1 MRLRR
6 KSYCAVKTFNKY
18 SVIFAFADKFIGS
31 VMLCNSGNDLASA
44 HSVIKLDFIKFF
56 CFRNFF
62 AFKDFCYAKFN
73 FCKVIDC
80 NFRLKFDNG
89 FFLCFFCF
97 KLCFVCSFKFFNKF
111 FFIDSG
117 EKRSCGTD
125 FFTCFKSTEILDAF
139 VRRNF
144 DSKLLC
150 NLIGGYKA
158 DRVWNVVPYVGVGWA
173 GRKAMDHENFTNFT
187 GTLSANY
194 GILQTFRVAKRLS
207 INLELAG
214 AFFRNGFSGKPGN
227 QGHDNMW
234 SATAGITV
242 DLGRVGWDNAP
253 DVEALQG
260 IYAGM
265 IDGLQG
271 QLDDALAANKEKQN
285 QIKALEEANKALE
298 AEAAALR
305 NVKPLSVSES
315 IFFEFGSSKI
325 ASKKETLN
333 IKAYAE
339 AAKAA
344 GVAVKVVGFADVVGS
359 SEYNVKLSQS
369 RAEAVANVLKENGAQ
384 VESVVGYGESEEYKE
399 RFLNRRAVITVAE

>member
-1 MRLRR
+1 M
-6 KSYCAVKTFNKY
+6 K
-18 SVIFAFADKFIGS
+18 KFMIS
-31 VMLCNSGNDLASA
+31 LALASFA
-44 HSVIKLDFIKFF
+44 LFSTAQETVSEVVVPTKKHSVVTNSFGSNWFVGVNGGINLYNGVRTNGENVFSHLSPALDVFVGKWHTPGFGWRVAYRGLNLQTF
-56 CFRNFF
+56 KAYDHT
-62 AFKDFCYAKFN
+62 AFMNYHFDAMFN
-73 FCKVIDC
+73 
-80 NFRLKFDNG
+80 
-89 FFLCFFCF
+89 
-97 KLCFVCSFKFFNKF
+97 
-111 FFIDSG
+111 
-117 EKRSCGTD
+117 
-125 FFTCFKSTEILDAF
+125 
-139 VRRNF
+139 
-144 DSKLLC
+144 LC

-158 DRVWNVVPYVGVGWA
+158 DRVWNVIPYVGVGWA
-173 GRKAMDHENFTNFT
+173 GRKAMDHETFTNFT

-194 GILQTFRVAKRLS
+194 GILQSFRVAKRLS

-214 AFFRNGFSGKPGN
+214 TFFRNGFSGKAGS

-234 SATAGITV
+234 TATAGITV

-285 QIKALEEANKALE
+285 QIKALEAANKELESEVSALK
-298 AEAAALR
+298 

-325 ASKKETLN
+325 ASKKEMLN

-359 SEYNVKLSQS
+359 SEYNVKLSQA
-369 RAEAVANVLKENGAQ
+369 RAEAVAKVLRENGAE

>member
-1 MRLRR
+1 MKKFMISLALASFAMFSTAQETVSEVVVPT
-6 KSYCAVKTFNKY
+6 KSKAVVTNSFGSNW
-18 SVIFAFADKFIGS
+18 FIGVNGGVNLYNGTQMRNTVLNGKNAAKETIFDHVS
-31 VMLCNSGNDLASA
+31 PA
-44 HSVIKLDFIKFF
+44 LDIYFGKWHTPGFGWRGAYRGTNIQTYKELDH
-56 CFRNFF
+56 
-62 AFKDFCYAKFN
+62 AAYFN
-73 FCKVIDC
+73 FH
-80 NFRLKFDNG
+80 FDAM
-89 FFLCFFCF
+89 
-97 KLCFVCSFKFFNKF
+97 FN
-111 FFIDSG
+111 
-117 EKRSCGTD
+117 
-125 FFTCFKSTEILDAF
+125 
-139 VRRNF
+139 
-144 DSKLLC
+144 LC

-158 DRVWNVVPYVGVGWA
+158 DRVWNVIPYAGVGYA
-173 GRKAMDHENFTNFT
+173 ARHGFNSDNENSMTSGTFT
-187 GTLSANY
+187 GSISANF

-214 AFFRNGFSGKPGN
+214 TGLRNGFSSIPGWS
-227 QGHDNMW
+227 GHDMLW
-234 SATAGITV
+234 TATAGLTV

-298 AEAAALR
+298 TNAAAYR
-305 NVKPLSVSES
+305 NIKPLSVSES

-325 ASKKETLN
+325 ASKKEELN

-369 RAEAVANVLKENGAQ
+369 RADAVAKVLKAAGAE

>member
-1 MRLRR
+1 M
-6 KSYCAVKTFNKY
+6 K
-18 SVIFAFADKFIGS
+18 KFMIS
-31 VMLCNSGNDLASA
+31 LALASFA
-44 HSVIKLDFIKFF
+44 MFSTAQETVSEVVVPTKSKAVVTNSFGSNWFVGVNGGVNLYNGVFMNGENIFNHVSPALDVYFGKWHTPGFGWRVAYRGLNIQTYKELDHA
-56 CFRNFF
+56 
-62 AFKDFCYAKFN
+62 AFMNYHFDAMFN
-73 FCKVIDC
+73 
-80 NFRLKFDNG
+80 
-89 FFLCFFCF
+89 
-97 KLCFVCSFKFFNKF
+97 
-111 FFIDSG
+111 
-117 EKRSCGTD
+117 
-125 FFTCFKSTEILDAF
+125 
-139 VRRNF
+139 
-144 DSKLLC
+144 LC

-158 DRVWNVVPYVGVGWA
+158 DRVWNVIPYVGVGWA
-173 GRKAMDHENFTNFT
+173 GRHGFDTDNENSMTSGAFT

-194 GILQTFRVAKRLS
+194 GILQSFRVAKRLS

-214 AFFRNGFSGKPGN
+214 AFFRNGFSSKPGWS
-227 QGHDNMW
+227 GHDMMW
-234 SATAGITV
+234 TATAGLTV

-298 AEAAALR
+298 TNAAALR

-325 ASKKETLN
+325 ASKKEELN

-344 GVAVKVVGFADVVGS
+344 EVAVKVVGFADVVGS

-369 RAEAVANVLKENGAQ
+369 RAEAVAEVLKAAGAE

>member
-1 MRLRR
+1 M
-6 KSYCAVKTFNKY
+6 K
-18 SVIFAFADKFIGS
+18 KFMIS
-31 VMLCNSGNDLASA
+31 LALASFA
-44 HSVIKLDFIKFF
+44 RFSTAQETVSEVVVPTKSKSVVTNSFGSNWFVGVNGGVNLYNGVFMNGENLFNHVSPALDVYVGKWHTPGFGWRVAYRGLNIQTY
-56 CFRNFF
+56 
-62 AFKDFCYAKFN
+62 KDFDHTALMNYHFDAMFN
-73 FCKVIDC
+73 
-80 NFRLKFDNG
+80 
-89 FFLCFFCF
+89 
-97 KLCFVCSFKFFNKF
+97 
-111 FFIDSG
+111 
-117 EKRSCGTD
+117 
-125 FFTCFKSTEILDAF
+125 
-139 VRRNF
+139 
-144 DSKLLC
+144 LC

-173 GRKAMDHENFTNFT
+173 GRKAMDHENFSGFT
-187 GTLSANY
+187 GSITANY

-214 AFFRNGFSGKPGN
+214 TLLRNGFSGKAGS

-234 SATAGITV
+234 SAAVGLTV

-325 ASKKETLN
+325 ASKKEALN

>member
-1 MRLRR
+1 M
-6 KSYCAVKTFNKY
+6 K
-18 SVIFAFADKFIGS
+18 KFMIS
-31 VMLCNSGNDLASA
+31 LALASFA
-44 HSVIKLDFIKFF
+44 MFSTAQETVSEVVVPTKSKSVVTNSFGSNWFVGVNGGVNIYNGVYTNGESAFSHLSPALDVYVGKWHTPGFGWRVAYRGLNIQTY
-56 CFRNFF
+56 
-62 AFKDFCYAKFN
+62 KDFDHTALMNYHFDAMFN
-73 FCKVIDC
+73 
-80 NFRLKFDNG
+80 
-89 FFLCFFCF
+89 
-97 KLCFVCSFKFFNKF
+97 
-111 FFIDSG
+111 
-117 EKRSCGTD
+117 
-125 FFTCFKSTEILDAF
+125 
-139 VRRNF
+139 
-144 DSKLLC
+144 LC

-214 AFFRNGFSGKPGN
+214 AFFRNGFSGKAGE

-253 DVEALQG
+253 DVEALQA

-325 ASKKETLN
+325 ASKKEALN

>member
-1 MRLRR
+1 M
-6 KSYCAVKTFNKY
+6 K
-18 SVIFAFADKFIGS
+18 KFMIS
-31 VMLCNSGNDLASA
+31 LALASFA
-44 HSVIKLDFIKFF
+44 MFSTAQETVSEVVVPTKSKSVVTNSFGSNWFVGVNGGVNFYNGVRMDGENMFNHLSPALDVFVGKWHTPGFGWRVAYRGLNIQT
-56 CFRNFF
+56 
-62 AFKDFCYAKFN
+62 FKEFDHTTYMNYHFDAMFN
-73 FCKVIDC
+73 
-80 NFRLKFDNG
+80 
-89 FFLCFFCF
+89 
-97 KLCFVCSFKFFNKF
+97 
-111 FFIDSG
+111 
-117 EKRSCGTD
+117 
-125 FFTCFKSTEILDAF
+125 
-139 VRRNF
+139 
-144 DSKLLC
+144 LC

-173 GRKAMDHENFTNFT
+173 GRKAMDHESWSHEAFT
-187 GTLSANY
+187 GTLTANY

-214 AFFRNGFSGKPGN
+214 TLLRNGFGGKAGN
-227 QGHDNMW
+227 QGHDNLW
-234 SATAGITV
+234 SAAVGLTV

>member
-1 MRLRR
+1 M
-6 KSYCAVKTFNKY
+6 K
-18 SVIFAFADKFIGS
+18 KFMIS
-31 VMLCNSGNDLASA
+31 LALASFA
-44 HSVIKLDFIKFF
+44 MFSTAQETVSEVVVPTKSKSVVTNSFGSNWFVGVNGGVNIYSGVYTNGESAFSHLSPALDVYVGKWHTPGFGWRVAYRGLNIQTYK
-56 CFRNFF
+56 
-62 AFKDFCYAKFN
+62 AFDHTALMNYHFDAMFN
-73 FCKVIDC
+73 
-80 NFRLKFDNG
+80 
-89 FFLCFFCF
+89 
-97 KLCFVCSFKFFNKF
+97 
-111 FFIDSG
+111 
-117 EKRSCGTD
+117 
-125 FFTCFKSTEILDAF
+125 
-139 VRRNF
+139 
-144 DSKLLC
+144 LC

-173 GRKAMDHENFTNFT
+173 GRKAMDHENFKGFT

-214 AFFRNGFSGKPGN
+214 AFFRNGFSGKVGE

-285 QIKALEEANKALE
+285 QIKALEQANKALE

>member
-1 MRLRR
+1 M
-6 KSYCAVKTFNKY
+6 K
-18 SVIFAFADKFIGS
+18 KFMIS
-31 VMLCNSGNDLASA
+31 LALASFA
-44 HSVIKLDFIKFF
+44 MFSTAQETVSEVVVPTKSKAVVTNSFGSNWFVGVNGGVNLYNGVFMNGENIFNHVSPALDVYFGKWHTPGFGWRVAYRGLNIQTYKELDHA
-56 CFRNFF
+56 
-62 AFKDFCYAKFN
+62 AFMNYHFDAMFN
-73 FCKVIDC
+73 
-80 NFRLKFDNG
+80 
-89 FFLCFFCF
+89 
-97 KLCFVCSFKFFNKF
+97 
-111 FFIDSG
+111 
-117 EKRSCGTD
+117 
-125 FFTCFKSTEILDAF
+125 
-139 VRRNF
+139 
-144 DSKLLC
+144 LC

-158 DRVWNVVPYVGVGWA
+158 DRVWNVIPYVGVGWA
-173 GRKAMDHENFTNFT
+173 GRHGFDTDNENSMTSGAFT

-194 GILQTFRVAKRLS
+194 GILQSFRVAKRLS

-214 AFFRNGFSGKPGN
+214 AFFRNGFSSKPGWS
-227 QGHDNMW
+227 GHDMMW
-234 SATAGITV
+234 TATAGLTV

-298 AEAAALR
+298 TNAAALR

-325 ASKKETLN
+325 ASKKDQLN
-333 IKAYAE
+333 IKAYAD

-344 GVAVKVVGFADVVGS
+344 GAKVKVVGFADVVGS
-359 SEYNVKLSQS
+359 TKYNEKLSQA
-369 RAEAVANVLKENGAQ
+369 RAEAVANVLKENGAE
-384 VESVVGYGESEEYKE
+384 VESAIGYGESEEYKE

>member
-1 MRLRR
+1 M
-6 KSYCAVKTFNKY
+6 K
-18 SVIFAFADKFIGS
+18 KFMIS
-31 VMLCNSGNDLASA
+31 LALASFA
-44 HSVIKLDFIKFF
+44 LFSTAQETVSEVVVPTKKHSVVTNSFGSNWFVGVNGGINLYNGVRTNGENVFNHLSPSLDVFVGKWHTPGFGWRVAYRGLNIQT
-56 CFRNFF
+56 
-62 AFKDFCYAKFN
+62 FKEFDHTTYMNYHFDAMFN
-73 FCKVIDC
+73 
-80 NFRLKFDNG
+80 
-89 FFLCFFCF
+89 
-97 KLCFVCSFKFFNKF
+97 
-111 FFIDSG
+111 
-117 EKRSCGTD
+117 
-125 FFTCFKSTEILDAF
+125 
-139 VRRNF
+139 
-144 DSKLLC
+144 LC

-173 GRKAMDHENFTNFT
+173 GRKAMDHESWSHEAFT
-187 GTLSANY
+187 GTLTANY

-214 AFFRNGFSGKPGN
+214 TALRNGFSGKAGN
-227 QGHDNMW
+227 QGHDHLW
-234 SATAGITV
+234 SAAVGLTV

-285 QIKALEEANKALE
+285 QIKALEAANKELESEVSALK
-298 AEAAALR
+298 

-325 ASKKETLN
+325 ASKKEMLN

-359 SEYNVKLSQS
+359 SEYNVKLSQA
-369 RAEAVANVLKENGAQ
+369 RAEAVAKVLRENGAE